1 MKITPEYIAESIE
14 IIFEAIVLD
23 PVAMGKLV
31 AILSD
36 ESFTAVQKIPYMQ
49 LKRYID
55 GVRRIEDELG
65 NACKLSDRL
74 FSDTRKRNEN
84 AMRVYKMVIASDTEK
99 KIDYLVDATR
109 SMLCGLIDVEM
120 MFRMFR
126 AIAESMPEDLSYLSS
141 LIEKS
146 GPFKGDLRIH
156 ALARSGLM
164 ISAGIDSDEDIE
176 KQMYD
181 ISTLGYLVDHFV
193 LSINNDD
200 RQNWYKK
207 KSSNGNRLFNGPQT
221 VSNEELIARVG
232 QLFDDCKPELMGEV
246 SPNWQEL

>member
-1 MKITPEYIAESIE
+1 M
-14 IIFEAIVLD
+14 
-23 PVAMGKLV
+23 

-99 KIDYLVDATR
+99 K
-109 SMLCGLIDVEM
+109 
-120 MFRMFR
+120 
-126 AIAESMPEDLSYLSS
+126 
-141 LIEKS
+141 S

-176 KQMYD
+176 EQMYD

-193 LSINNDD
+193 LSLNNDD

-221 VSNEELIARVG
+221 VSNEEIIARAG
-232 QLFDDCKPELMGEV
+232 QLFDDRKPELIEAV